1 MLVFDLILLDGDGSF
16 FFINSSE
23 YFIEAFRLS
32 FEASHCSSTENALFF
47 CSWIFFVS
55 HLIQYFLMDGKQANM
70 AVPMSETVVSRAR
83 TKNQHHSNRNILSL
97 IMFKLRTH
105 MAWST
110 FRLPVKAPEG
120 N

>member
-1 MLVFDLILLDGDGSF
+1 M
-16 FFINSSE
+16 
-23 YFIEAFRLS
+23 
-32 FEASHCSSTENALFF
+32 
-47 CSWIFFVS
+47 S

-83 TKNQHHSNRNILSL
+83 MKNQHHSNRNILSL